1 MSCAQLL
8 ATAKRRALE
17 LAQAGYT
24 SPDRAEIR
32 VAGPSGRR
40 AIVNGIE
47 AERAAGRAT
56 ANDVRFAEALA
67 IILTG
72 GLSAD
77 PLRAMTESE
86 LMRLEWEAVH
96 ELVTYPATR
105 ERIEHML
112 ATGKPLR
119 N

>member
-24 SPDRAEIR
+24 SPDR
-32 VAGPSGRR
+32 
-40 AIVNGIE
+40 

-86 LMRLEWEAVH
+86 LMRLEREAVH